1 MKRAVTAVLP
11 VLLLAGCLGT
21 APKAPVNW
29 TIEPKAASVFSAAAA
44 KWGTVRLASV
54 SVRAPYDGQRL
65 AVLRADGSIA
75 FDAFNTFA
83 AAPAALMRGA
93 ARDVVE
99 GSGLFARV
107 VQATSSAAA
116 PHALE
121 IGVTRLALDCRT
133 EGARRAVCELTVL
146 LLNGREVVG
155 AARGSGDMPAGTG
168 NYSEAFS
175 AAFTAA
181 LSEALG
187 RL

>member
-1 MKRAVTAVLP
+1 MSA
-11 VLLLAGCLGT
+11 
-21 APKAPVNW
+21 APKAPANW
-29 TIEPKAASVFSAAAA
+29 TIEPRAASVFSAAAA

-83 AAPAALMRGA
+83 AAPAALLRGA
-93 ARDVVE
+93 ARDIAE
-99 GSGLFARV
+99 GSGLFTRV
-107 VQATSSAAA
+107 VPATSSAAA
-116 PHALE
+116 PHSLE

-133 EGARRAVCELTVL
+133 EGARRAMCEITVL
-146 LLNGREVVG
+146 LLSGRDIVG
-155 AARGSGDMPAGTG
+155 AARGVGEMPAGAG

-187 RL
+187 KL

>member
-11 VLLLAGCLGT
+11 VLLLAGCMGT

-83 AAPAALMRGA
+83 AAPAALTSCAPLLPAVSPA
-93 ARDVVE
+93 A
-99 GSGLFARV
+99 
-107 VQATSSAAA
+107 SAAKCGSILR
-116 PHALE
+116 P
-121 IGVTRLALDCRT
+121 TFF
-133 EGARRAVCELTVL
+133 
-146 LLNGREVVG
+146 GRVKW
-155 AARGSGDMPAGTG
+155 
-168 NYSEAFS
+168 
-175 AAFTAA
+175 
-181 LSEALG
+181 L
-187 RL
+187 